1 MCRGSGYRAV
11 WRPLGRS
18 HGGGGGSQPLRTRT
32 KKRTNAKLGLGSI
45 TREPWARPCRT
56 NSGRICSPSA
66 RLCPRTRMVQNIAM
80 CAPSKALTST
90 PKARRDK
97 PRTDQSSSGRPCAS
111 RRARAASTERT
122 RLARSAGLRASRSRL
137 ASKIW
142 SAVLT
147 ASSTCA
153 RPVAA
158 VDSLRAIEQRSA
170 RALPLPSLALGLSGC
185 AILPSH
191 TVQPTL
197 SRRGQIHALT
207 WTSAMRAR
215 SVRTR
220 SSVAASRGNSQSQHG
235 PRARGTT
242 ISLTAAG
249 SERLRPGTQGRAPS
263 GARGRDASRPEA
275 FDTEPHTRKRRVEQ
289 GRTAGSL
296 PIGCTG
302 EEGKRVG
309 VDQHASALGDDRK
322 LPIGRVL
329 ARNFRRALRH
339 RWVEGRGLLRAAGS
353 SAEHSGCPQ
362 PLFASRRAL

>member
-1 MCRGSGYRAV
+1 
-11 WRPLGRS
+11 
-18 HGGGGGSQPLRTRT
+18 
-32 KKRTNAKLGLGSI
+32 
-45 TREPWARPCRT
+45 
-56 NSGRICSPSA
+56 
-66 RLCPRTRMVQNIAM
+66 
-80 CAPSKALTST
+80 
-90 PKARRDK
+90 
-97 PRTDQSSSGRPCAS
+97 
-111 RRARAASTERT
+111 
-122 RLARSAGLRASRSRL
+122 
-137 ASKIW
+137 
-142 SAVLT
+142 
-147 ASSTCA
+147 
-153 RPVAA
+153 
-158 VDSLRAIEQRSA
+158 
-170 RALPLPSLALGLSGC
+170 
-185 AILPSH
+185 
-191 TVQPTL
+191 
-197 SRRGQIHALT
+197 
-207 WTSAMRAR
+207 MRAR

-275 FDTEPHTRKRRVEQ
+275 CDTEPHTRKRRVEQ

-339 RWVEGRGLLRAAGS
+339 RWVEGRGLLRAA
-353 SAEHSGCPQ
+353 A
-362 PLFASRRAL
+362 LFGGAIRCSRNSRVRRRAIFFIFALDSRHRPGTTVLPSRARVGRREPQGIWLTGSIAAQSPDPSLVRGCRLPHSPHRPSPTRHRSACLSASIASAPPTATNKDQRQSETAAGFTRPVNVRCARMTGAASESATSARHKVFACLPWGPVLHV

>member
-1 MCRGSGYRAV
+1 MG
-11 WRPLGRS
+11 LGL
-18 HGGGGGSQPLRTRT
+18 HGGGGITTTPHSH

-45 TREPWARPCRT
+45 THEPWARPCRT

-66 RLCPRTRMVQNIAM
+66 RLCPAHVVQNIAM

-185 AILPSH
+185 AIHPSH
-191 TVQPTL
+191 SATHTL
-197 SRRGQIHALT
+197 AARAVPRYMPSRGHRRCARGASGREARSPRRGA
-207 WTSAMRAR
+207 
-215 SVRTR
+215 
-220 SSVAASRGNSQSQHG
+220 
-235 PRARGTT
+235 
-242 ISLTAAG
+242 
-249 SERLRPGTQGRAPS
+249 
-263 GARGRDASRPEA
+263 
-275 FDTEPHTRKRRVEQ
+275 TRKASMAR
-289 GRTAGSL
+289 A
-296 PIGCTG
+296 
-302 EEGKRVG
+302 
-309 VDQHASALGDDRK
+309 HAARPSA
-322 LPIGRVL
+322 
-329 ARNFRRALRH
+329 
-339 RWVEGRGLLRAAGS
+339 
-353 SAEHSGCPQ
+353 
-362 PLFASRRAL
+362 

>member
-1 MCRGSGYRAV
+1 MCRGGTEQCGGRWAAPTAGAV
-11 WRPLGRS
+11 
-18 HGGGGGSQPLRTRT
+18 SQPLRTRT

-197 SRRGQIHALT
+197 SRRGQFPDTCPHVDIGDARAERPDEKLGRRVAGQLAKPAWPARTRHDHQLDGGGVGEVEAWDT
-207 WTSAMRAR
+207 GAGAVRRAR
-215 SVRTR
+215 PRC
-220 SSVAASRGNSQSQHG
+220 VA
-235 PRARGTT
+235 P
-242 ISLTAAG
+242 
-249 SERLRPGTQGRAPS
+249 
-263 GARGRDASRPEA
+263 
-275 FDTEPHTRKRRVEQ
+275 
-289 GRTAGSL
+289 
-296 PIGCTG
+296 
-302 EEGKRVG
+302 
-309 VDQHASALGDDRK
+309 
-322 LPIGRVL
+322 
-329 ARNFRRALRH
+329 
-339 RWVEGRGLLRAAGS
+339 
-353 SAEHSGCPQ
+353 
-362 PLFASRRAL
+362 